1 MPATDSYMKDKI
13 KVMIIDDSALVRQV
27 VSEILKNDPKIEV
40 IATAADPIFAE
51 KYLEKQWPD
60 VIILDIEMPR
70 MDGITFLRKIMRE
83 HPTPVVICS
92 SLTDNGAEQTIAA
105 MAAGAVGII
114 TKPQIG
120 LKDFLNE
127 SAVALIDA
135 VKSAAVAE
143 IKKTIAPATPSLT
156 ASPTTA
162 ISRPKLS
169 ADAIIAPGNSRN
181 LPEKT
186 DRIVAIGASTG
197 GTQAIEQI
205 LKALPADSPGI
216 VIVQHMPA
224 GFTKAFADRLN
235 EICTV
240 EVREAVDGDEVR
252 RGRVLI
258 APGGYHMLLK
268 RRGTAYYVAVTEG
281 PLVNRHR
288 PSVDVLFRSVAQEA
302 SKNALGILLTG
313 MGDDGAAGMAEMHAS
328 GVRCIAQDEKTC
340 VVFGMPREAIRR
352 GAVDRVLPLQQIAA
366 EIIAFH
372 QS

>member
-1 MPATDSYMKDKI
+1 MAEKI

-70 MDGITFLRKIMRE
+70 MDGITFLKKVMKE

-92 SLTDNGAEQTIAA
+92 SLTDNGAGQTIAA

-135 VKSAAVAE
+135 VKSAAVAKV
-143 IKKTIAPATPSLT
+143 KKTIAPAAPSSGTITRT
-156 ASPTTA
+156 AATA
-162 ISRPKLS
+162 AQPSPKLS
-169 ADAIIAPGNSRN
+169 ADAVIAPGNSRN

-205 LKALPADSPGI
+205 LTALPVDCPGI

-235 EICTV
+235 DICAV
-240 EVREAVDGDEVR
+240 EVREAIDGDEVR

-258 APGGYHMLLK
+258 APGSYHMLLK
-268 RRGTAYYVAVTEG
+268 RRGTAYFVSVTEG

-288 PSVDVLFRSVAQEA
+288 PSVDVLFRSVAKEA

-313 MGDDGAAGMAEMHAS
+313 MGDDGAAGMAEMHTS
-328 GVRCIAQDEKTC
+328 GIRCIAQDEKTC
-340 VVFGMPREAIRR
+340 VVFGMPREAIVR
-352 GAVDRVLPLQQIAA
+352 GAVDNILPLQQMAA
-366 EIIAFH
+366 EIISFN